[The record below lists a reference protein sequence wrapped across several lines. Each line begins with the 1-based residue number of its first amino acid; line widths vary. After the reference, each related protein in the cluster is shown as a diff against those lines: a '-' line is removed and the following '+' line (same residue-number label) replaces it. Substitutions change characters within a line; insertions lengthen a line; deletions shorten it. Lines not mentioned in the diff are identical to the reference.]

1 MIDGLKRD
9 DQEHAIPESLRSLF
23 SSIAV
28 AFARG
33 DYSLRDHEIEGV
45 APIEPATAAAIAEN
59 VSAYGDSLA
68 PLDAS
73 TWERSC
79 YRWMDGHW
87 EVLVDLTTAREPV
100 SDLTLH
106 AHLCDASGPLLEV
119 RSVHVP

>member
-1 MIDGLKRD
+1 MDGLKRD
-9 DQEHAIPESLRSLF
+9 DQEHAVPESLRSIF
-23 SSIAV
+23 GSIAD
-28 AFARG
+28 AFTRG

-45 APIEPATAAAIAEN
+45 APIEPATAAAIAKS

-73 TWERSC
+73 TWQRSC

-106 AHLCDASGPLLEV
+106 AHLRDSAGLLLEV
-119 RSVHVP
+119 QSVHVP

>member
-1 MIDGLKRD
+1 MDGLKRD
-9 DQEHAIPESLRSLF
+9 DQEHAVPESLRHLF
-23 SSIAV
+23 CSIAD

-33 DYSLRDHEIEGV
+33 DYLLRDHQIEGV
-45 APIEPATAAAIAEN
+45 SPIEPATAAAIAEN

-68 PLDAS
+68 PLDAC

-87 EVLVDLTTAREPV
+87 EVLVDLTTTQEPV

-106 AHLCDASGPLLEV
+106 AHLHDAPGPFLKV
-119 RSVHVP
+119 QSVHVP